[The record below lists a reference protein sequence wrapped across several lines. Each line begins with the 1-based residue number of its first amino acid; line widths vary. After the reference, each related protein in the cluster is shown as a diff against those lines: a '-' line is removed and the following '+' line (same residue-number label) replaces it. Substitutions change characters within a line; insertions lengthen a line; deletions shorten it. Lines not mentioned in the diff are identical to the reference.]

1 MTLRFK
7 IPIATLVFLLLSA
20 GSYFIYIEAQGN
32 FYPITDDEAYRS
44 AQLDRDEFEYYI
56 KEYDIKSIVNLLGKH
71 PNESWY
77 QEEMEVSADHNVRH
91 YDLSLPATRE
101 PTEEDAQEL
110 VEIYKTAPRPVLVHC
125 KAGADRSGLA
135 AAMWKVIVDKEPKS
149 EAAKELSILYGH
161 IPIGKTIAMD
171 HFFEKWNP
179 ALN

>member
-1 MTLRFK
+1 MSRRISFSVAALS
-7 IPIATLVFLLLSA
+7 LVILLG
-20 GSYFIYIEAQGN
+20 GSYFVYMDEQGN
-32 FYPITDDEAYRS
+32 FHPITRGEAYRS
-44 AQLDRDEFEYYI
+44 AILDRDELEHYVRNYN
-56 KEYDIKSIVNLLGKH
+56 IKSIVNLLGKH